1 MNKDII
7 ETMRVQLLSH
17 YKRTMDPYVEKK
29 IGIDRRS
36 FIDFLNAKK
45 PPRFGTCLKI
55 QRYLE
60 SLPAENA

>member
-7 ETMRVQLLSH
+7 DVMRLQLLDH
-17 YKRTMDPYVEKK
+17 YKRTMEQRIESK

-36 FIDFLNAKK
+36 FIDFLNGKR

-55 QRYLE
+55 QKYLE
-60 SLPAENA
+60 SIPAERA